1 LEAGTLRIKR
11 LKLFPL
17 FFLGLFT
24 VSAAFEAA
32 YAYSYIQAGLSGVR
46 AGPSSTV
53 SFGDVTLTFSS
64 AKPSYMAGERALFYI
79 DVLNLRGRPINRVDF
94 SLRVKA
100 LSFFG
105 VQAMKVNDYSTR
117 TFNPGKP
124 ERITIERTMPAATPP
139 GFYALE
145 LEAKPAS
152 TAPLP
157 PATIIVYVEPS
168 KVVFIAPL
176 AVSMFSM
183 AALCFSVFTAYT
195 SPEDLKRPLPRRR
208 FKVGFHLGKFTVSA
222 GVELPA
228 LRDPTARSLGLLM
241 LLIEDKTLETI
252 GAFSIGQ
259 KFVFTGIC
267 VLVMAALALSLGLEG
282 FANQL
287 AILTYFALVI
297 GVGNLIY
304 ENLEVK
310 RLPKFK
316 SRIPSRTLL
325 SLFVF
330 NLLIYL
336 SNMPIMFMASIFASL
351 IASINLVRGGQG
363 G

>member
-1 LEAGTLRIKR
+1 
-11 LKLFPL
+11 
-17 FFLGLFT
+17 
-24 VSAAFEAA
+24 
-32 YAYSYIQAGLSGVR
+32 VR
-46 AGPSSTV
+46 ARPSSTV
-53 SFGDVTLTFSS
+53 SFGGVTLTFSS
-64 AKPSYMAGERALFYI
+64 AKPSYMAGEKAVFYI
-79 DVLNLRGRPINRVDF
+79 DVLNLKDRPINRVDF
-94 SLRVKA
+94 SLKVKA
-100 LSFFG
+100 LSLFG
-105 VQAMKVNDYSTR
+105 VQAMRVDDYSTR

-124 ERITIERTMPAATPP
+124 ERIFIERTMPTATPP
-139 GFYALE
+139 GFFALE

-152 TAPLP
+152 MAPLP

-176 AVSMFSM
+176 AVSIFSM
-183 AALCFSVFTAYT
+183 AALCFSVFIAYT
-195 SPEDLKRPLPRRR
+195 SPEDLKRPLPSRR
-208 FKVGFHLGKFTVSA
+208 FKVGFRLGRFTLSA

-228 LRDPTARSLGLLM
+228 LRDPTARSLGLLT
-241 LLIEDKTLETI
+241 LLIEDKTRETI

-267 VLVMAALALSLGLEG
+267 VLVMAAFTLSMGLEQ

-310 RLPKFK
+310 WLDKFK
-316 SRIPSRTLL
+316 SQIPSRTFL
-325 SLFVF
+325 SLFIF

-336 SNMPIMFMASIFASL
+336 SNMPMVFMASIFGSL
-351 IASINLVRGGQG
+351 VVSINLMRREQSW
-363 G
+363 